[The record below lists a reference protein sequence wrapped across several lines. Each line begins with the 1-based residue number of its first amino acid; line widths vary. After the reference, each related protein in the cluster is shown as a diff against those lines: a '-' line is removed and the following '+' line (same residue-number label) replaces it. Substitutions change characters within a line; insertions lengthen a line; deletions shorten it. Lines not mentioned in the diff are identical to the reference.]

1 MIIKTCTFHPIFIIV
16 FISLCLFSCKDIS
29 NGKTIYLA
37 HTLPVNHP
45 VHKGME
51 VFSFE
56 VEKNSGGKLKVK
68 IFPDA
73 QLGSEREVL
82 ELLQIGSIAMT
93 KVSSAAMASFAPEY
107 KVLGVPYLFRD
118 KDHFFNV
125 LEGPVGQEILESGSE
140 FLLKGLCYYD
150 AGSRSFYTKNKP
162 INTPSD
168 LSGLKIRVMND
179 QMSVEM
185 VNSMGAS
192 ATPMAYGELYTALQ
206 QGVVDGAENN
216 PPSFVTSRHYE
227 VCKYYTLDEHS
238 SLPDVLIMST
248 NYWKTLS
255 AEEQGWVKAA
265 AKMSAIAQKQ
275 FWDENVAESMET
287 LKAANVEIIT
297 PDKQEFANKTTEI
310 IKQFNQD
317 PRMKKLVDAI
327 QNQ

>member
-1 MIIKTCTFHPIFIIV
+1 MLISTTKLNCILLLSLIVLIF
-16 FISLCLFSCKDIS
+16 SACKDIS
-29 NGKTIYLA
+29 NEKTIYLA

-56 VEKNSGGKLKVK
+56 VEKNSGGKVKVK

-125 LEGPVGQEILESGSE
+125 LEGPVGQEILDSGSE

-150 AGSRSFYTKNKP
+150 AGSRSFYTKNEP
-162 INTPSD
+162 INTPED

-185 VNSMGAS
+185 VNAMGAS

-238 SLPDVLIMST
+238 SLPDVLIMGT
-248 NYWKTLS
+248 NYWKTLTK
-255 AEEQGWVKAA
+255 EEQGWVKEA

-275 FWDENVAESMET
+275 FWNENVAESMAT
-287 LKAANVEIIT
+287 LKEANVKIIT
-297 PDKQEFANKTTEI
+297 PDKKEFANKTISI
-310 IKQFNQD
+310 IEQFNQD